1 MLAWQTSTL
10 DIERSNRKL
19 YFFQFK
25 SGVSDHLSAQRPERK
40 CDVIK
45 MLSFSTVSRKI
56 VLTQTKRWHL
66 KMCERRVPGVRI
78 VQTQEQ
84 VHLCE
89 FGKTFIAAEPSARKD
104 SSSPTLPN
112 LPKWARSQAI
122 EDGAKRNDQ
131 TKFHSPTLS
140 IFDNIWPMEQAKNS
154 KNWPSFYALFS
165 ITLK

>member
-1 MLAWQTSTL
+1 
-10 DIERSNRKL
+10 
-19 YFFQFK
+19 
-25 SGVSDHLSAQRPERK
+25 
-40 CDVIK
+40 

-78 VQTQEQ
+78 LQTQEQ

-89 FGKTFIAAEPSARKD
+89 FGKTFIVAEPSARKD
-104 SSSPTLPN
+104 SSSPALPN

-131 TKFHSPTLS
+131 TKCHSPILS

-165 ITLK
+165 HHPKVSFPHCGSQQNRISILKSQITVPSN

>member
-1 MLAWQTSTL
+1 MLAWETSTL
-10 DIERSNRKL
+10 DIARSNRKL

-78 VQTQEQ
+78 VQTQGQ

-89 FGKTFIAAEPSARKD
+89 FGKTFIAAEPSACKD
-104 SSSPTLPN
+104 YSSPALPN

-131 TKFHSPTLS
+131 TKCHSPILS
-140 IFDNIWPMEQAKNS
+140 IFDNIWPMEQAKN
-154 KNWPSFYALFS
+154 WPSFYVLSS